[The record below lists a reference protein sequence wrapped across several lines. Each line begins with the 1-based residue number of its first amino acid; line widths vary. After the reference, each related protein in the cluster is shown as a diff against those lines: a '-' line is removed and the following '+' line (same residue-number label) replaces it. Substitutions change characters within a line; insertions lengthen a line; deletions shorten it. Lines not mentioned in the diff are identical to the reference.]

1 MITIDN
7 SMTKVLLFYIGVS
20 YLLYKMKPDIMF
32 DKQGKFKPYGVGKEK
47 TVTPF
52 WLITLLI
59 GLVGY
64 LFIKVKSDVFV
75 DN

>member
-7 SMTKVLLFYIGVS
+7 SMTKVLFFYIGVS
-20 YLLYKMKPDIMF
+20 YLIYKMKPDIMF
-32 DKQGKFKPYGVGKEK
+32 DKQGKFKSFGVGKQK
-47 TVTPF
+47 TVAPF

-59 GLVGY
+59 GLAGY